1 MDSTR
6 WLFRFLFAYNVAVGG
21 ERASTVRRRL
31 AGKICARCKRPLPPP
46 HRPGERVCG
55 KCDPKRRVLMTFQER
70 YGWWVSFLEE
80 DCKTSLPRKLRLAS
94 DQKIRDMYAR
104 FAEPDPDGDSQL
116 ERALSIG
123 RGGIWLLLTDE
134 QYRKLLQTR

>member
-1 MDSTR
+1 
-6 WLFRFLFAYNVAVGG
+6 
-21 ERASTVRRRL
+21 
-31 AGKICARCKRPLPPP
+31 
-46 HRPGERVCG
+46 
-55 KCDPKRRVLMTFQER
+55 MTFQKR

-80 DCKTSLPRKLRLAS
+80 DCKTSLPRKLRFAG
-94 DQKIRDMYAR
+94 DQKIREMYAR
-104 FAEPDPDGDSQL
+104 FAEPDPDGDFQL